1 MKKIQVYGKEYL
13 MRMTMGAMLRFK
25 RETDRDV
32 SEIGTDVSLMVTFL
46 FCCVASACNADGVA
60 FDLDIDKFADGLGMD
75 MLNEFAETMQEDVD
89 ESKKKPETISP
100 QTLTN

>member
-1 MKKIQVYGKEYL
+1 

-60 FDLDIDKFADGLGMD
+60 FDLDIDGLGMD

>member
-1 MKKIQVYGKEYL
+1 MKRITVYGKEYP

-32 SEIGTDVSLMVTFL
+32 SEIGTDVGLMVIFL

-60 FDLDIDKFADGLGMD
+60 FDLDVDKFADGLGMD
-75 MLNEFAETMQEDVD
+75 MLNEFAETMREDVD
-89 ESKKKPETISP
+89 ESKKKPETTSP

>member
-1 MKKIQVYGKEYL
+1 

-75 MLNEFAETMQEDVD
+75 ML
-89 ESKKKPETISP
+89 K
-100 QTLTN
+100 TLTSQKKSRRRYPRRH